1 MVLKCTLMRKT
12 AKRSEQHAFSSE
24 GYTFFTILERDI
36 LKRGQFEVGCGW
48 NWLNLVG
55 ESIDLLRLCRMSP
68 DFYLIIWVW
77 INNQTGPPKR
87 MVFPLVT
94 GDLIFSESENHHW
107 NAMKHFSWAI
117 SKTVKFIQFPGRLR
131 RNMTFKMW
139 VILTR
144 TFWPAAAA
152 ASLRASLEEV
162 MKVYR
167 IPSTASPDLFL
178 GLWAAERCRNW

>member
-1 MVLKCTLMRKT
+1 MPWLWRFCLKHSVVDSTRLGT
-12 AKRSEQHAFSSE
+12 WHSEE
-24 GYTFFTILERDI
+24 GPVWGWMW
-36 LKRGQFEVGCGW
+36 LKLVEFGGW
-48 NWLNLVG
+48 VHRFV
-55 ESIDLLRLCRMSP
+55 EIMQDVSRLLL
-68 DFYLIIWVW
+68 DHLGV
-77 INNQTGPPKR
+77 NNQTGPPKR

-139 VILTR
+139 VTLTR
-144 TFWPAAAA
+144 TFWPAAA